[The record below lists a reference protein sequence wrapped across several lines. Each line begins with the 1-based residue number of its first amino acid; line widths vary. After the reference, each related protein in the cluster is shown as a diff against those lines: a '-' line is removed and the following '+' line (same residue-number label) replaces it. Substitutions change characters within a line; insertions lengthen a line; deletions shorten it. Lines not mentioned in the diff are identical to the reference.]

1 MPRIVMPAL
10 KAFELPPAGSHLGTL
25 YGVVELGTQRT
36 EFEGRIDHKPQLR
49 LQFELPDERMSTGR
63 PFAIGRTYTL
73 SSHERSALRQNVEA
87 WLGRVM
93 TAEELN
99 GGLDLAERVGMV
111 AVLGIKHEQ
120 SRDGRA
126 YVNLVSLG
134 KPPKGV
140 PEWRALIHATIV
152 FSLTEFDPHAYAA
165 LPDRLRERIARSPE
179 YKAVTGQASLPA
191 TSTSERPQQHLG
203 QPTRATEGQ
212 SSTPPAGEQSSLL
225 DKIDDDIPF

>member
-87 WLGRVM
+87 WPV
-93 TAEELN
+93 TALYS
-99 GGLDLAERVGMV
+99 GER
-111 AVLGIKHEQ
+111 AIL
-120 SRDGRA
+120 SRSRSG
-126 YVNLVSLG
+126 N
-134 KPPKGV
+134 
-140 PEWRALIHATIV
+140 
-152 FSLTEFDPHAYAA
+152 AA
-165 LPDRLRERIARSPE
+165 
-179 YKAVTGQASLPA
+179 
-191 TSTSERPQQHLG
+191 
-203 QPTRATEGQ
+203 
-212 SSTPPAGEQSSLL
+212 
-225 DKIDDDIPF
+225 